1 MPFKFKR
8 LKIPDIVLI
17 EPVIFEDER
26 GYFLESYKYSE
37 FKNNGIRENFVQDNQ
52 SFSKKNVLRGLHY
65 QIHPMAQAKLIR
77 CVKGRI
83 FDVAVDIRKGSPYYR
98 KWIGIILSEENQNI
112 LYIPAGF
119 AHGFCVLSEYAIVF
133 YKTSNEYSPQYER
146 GIIWN
151 DPEIKIEWPVKNPI
165 LSDKDKDYPT
175 LNKAENNFKY
185 EKGN

>member
-8 LKIPDIVLI
+8 LEIPDVVLI
-17 EPVIFEDER
+17 EPIIFKDGR
-26 GYFLESYKYSE
+26 GHFLETYKYSE
-37 FKNNGIRENFVQDNQ
+37 FKNNGIHENFMQDNQ

-65 QIHPMAQAKLIR
+65 QIHPMAQAKLVR

-83 FDVAVDIRKGSPYYR
+83 FDVAIDIRKGSPYYG
-98 KWIGIILSEENQNI
+98 KWIGIILSEENQNM
-112 LYIPAGF
+112 LYIPVGF
-119 AHGFCVLSEYAIVF
+119 AHGFCVLSKYAVVI
-133 YKTSNEYSPQYER
+133 YKASNEYSSEHER

-151 DPEIKIEWPVKNPI
+151 DPEIKIEWPVRNPI

-185 EKGN
+185 EKR